1 MRSRSIDL
9 RRLVRLAGLAC
20 LPALVAGSIAAA
32 VAAEAPRAI
41 SVVARP
47 VALDI
52 ADAERTRVGK
62 LRYRGG
68 VSLTSSDGR
77 FGGWSDLWLDRDGR
91 HLVAISDRGF
101 WLEAKLTFDW
111 SGAPSG
117 LDEARLGGL
126 IDLDGRPITGFA
138 ADAEAL
144 VRLPDG
150 GFLVAFER
158 RHRIWHYPSAEPPF
172 SLAPTNIPP
181 PPELS
186 RAPPNGGLEALA
198 RLSDGRLFALAEE
211 LVVEG
216 ANVGWIG
223 DGKTWRTLG
232 YVAAV
237 DYKPTSASEL
247 PDGDVLVLE
256 RRYTRRDGPGA
267 RLVRL
272 ARRDIKPGARLAGE
286 ELARIEPPLTIDNF
300 EGVAVWRE
308 SDGTTRIY
316 IISDDNYS
324 LLQRTLLLAF
334 DLVE

>member
-1 MRSRSIDL
+1 M
-9 RRLVRLAGLAC
+9 
-20 LPALVAGSIAAA
+20 
-32 VAAEAPRAI
+32 
-41 SVVARP
+41 
-47 VALDI
+47 
-52 ADAERTRVGK
+52 GK
-62 LRYRGG
+62 LSYRGG
-68 VSLTSSDGR
+68 ISLTSSDGR

-91 HLVAISDRGF
+91 HLMAISDRGF
-101 WLEAKLTFDW
+101 WLEANLTFDW

-117 LDEARLGGL
+117 LENARLGGL

-158 RHRIWHYPSAEPPF
+158 RHRIWRYPPAEPPF
-172 SLAPTNIPP
+172 SIAPTNVPP

-186 RAPPNGGLEALA
+186 RAPPNGGLEAMA
-198 RLSDGRLFALAEE
+198 RLSDGRMFALAEE
-211 LVVEG
+211 LVVDG

-223 DGKTWRTLG
+223 DGKDWRTLG
-232 YVAAV
+232 YIAAV
-237 DYKPTSASEL
+237 DYKPTSATEL

-267 RLVRL
+267 QLVRV
-272 ARRDIKPGARLAGE
+272 ARRDITPGARLAGE
-286 ELARIEPPLTIDNF
+286 ELARIEPPLTLDNF
-300 EGVAVWRE
+300 EGVAAWRE
-308 SDGTTRIY
+308 NGGATRIY
-316 IISDDNYS
+316 VISDDNYS